1 MLFLHLGFK
10 ALARSASS
18 SSSSWTWF
26 CTKLVSALL
35 TKIVLCSGDWDWHEL
50 YFERRF
56 KLGMLCVYISRDVE
70 GFAGIVNSKLSMCC
84 SCSSELWRLFV
95 VVHLK
100 ICACENEC
108 MLCNCSDFGNFFLK
122 MWQLLVHFFTK
133 ILCIS
138 CTGFFLLPSGEN
150 LPRKKNPAGL
160 LVLAFV
166 KFYLPSVCFSIL
178 NVCEWFIGERPLSYH
193 LFFGYTMCT
202 WTFTYEIDR

>member
-1 MLFLHLGFK
+1 MSF
-10 ALARSASS
+10 RC
-18 SSSSWTWF
+18 
-26 CTKLVSALL
+26 CTNK
-35 TKIVLCSGDWDWHEL
+35 
-50 YFERRF
+50 
-56 KLGMLCVYISRDVE
+56 
-70 GFAGIVNSKLSMCC
+70 
-84 SCSSELWRLFV
+84 
-95 VVHLK
+95 
-100 ICACENEC
+100 NEC
-108 MLCNCSDFGNFFLK
+108 MLCNCGDFEIFFFI
-122 MWQLLVHFFTK
+122 MSQLLVHFFTK